1 MHDRLRAV
9 VWCRRL
15 LGPVVVTCLVLGSST
30 ARADTARPSTTT
42 APQNSTTRWWGPL
55 RLGGRPVAV
64 RYRSLAPTTAAPI
77 RVATGPARRVA
88 RSRPGGAKLGQRCA
102 SDGQCVEP
110 NTICE
115 RRRCVRIKRTINV
128 MWLFYR
134 SADRRYTSVLGL
146 YHHRKGTP
154 GLRIMAPFYFHLWSK
169 DSDTRVVL
177 PPFFVQ
183 HKNRTRGSVDT
194 FVLNFHHHRSK
205 EAVGFNVW
213 PFLFTKSYGK
223 KGFSFSLLP
232 LVHYSRRGKA
242 WSMYLLLFPPW
253 YVSRKSGQTT
263 WAVFPFAAG
272 KTTRRRSFTWV
283 FPLNF
288 YWRKNTRRNYLFFP
302 LYFGQSRGDRT
313 ISMLLPLYW
322 YYRKGDH
329 RRQFLSPLI
338 SYSHDRRRR
347 RWFLWWTAP
356 PILFSRRPGRSVN
369 MILPLFFHRSDRPRQ
384 EELFVFPA
392 LLSFFHRRGDRRTG
406 LVAGLFSYRRGPR
419 RSHTVLFPLFW
430 RFRDHQAQSSF
441 TMVGNV
447 YLRRD
452 RSGYSGAMLPL
463 LYFGR
468 SRHRSHQILFPLL
481 WRQVDRS
488 RGHSV
493 TQVLT
498 AYWWRRGESF
508 GHGLFPLYGYE
519 RRYSKAG
526 YVSSKL
532 GIFPLLYHANDRHGR
547 LVVTPLGGYVHDRVA
562 RRRALL
568 VGNVFWLR
576 TPRRTAWGVVPL
588 LFHYRDPGRTTTVVF
603 PLYWRFRPRGGWKT
617 DLLLPVFALLRK
629 RQRRLVVVGPVYSFK
644 RPGARMF
651 GLAPLLFVR
660 RGRRLSYFHLFPLVW
675 HQQNHARKTGFTVV
689 GPVFHYRSPSATY
702 GGVVPA
708 VFWHADP
715 KRRRYTVWSGPFLY
729 HQRRSK
735 VLAMVAPLLYFHRHS
750 GTHWSATVVPLLH
763 YRRTRHTSRLWTPLF
778 GFGVNRQRKSHYGYV
793 GPVGWSTSPKK
804 SAQVVFPLF
813 WRFANRE
820 AGTTSVAVPPLYFG
834 RTTPQGRTDVVLP
847 LFVHRRQGPRRTV
860 VLFPLVY
867 SFSDTE
873 RKSRTLVAFPF
884 YYWRRKRSSGGGLLP
899 LVYVRSGA
907 DGARDVTVVPL
918 VHVRKRRHSLA
929 VFTPLFGFGVDRR
942 RQRNYGYVGPVGWSR
957 TRTKNAQ
964 VVFPLFWRFANKR
977 AGRTTV
983 AVVPLLTYHYN
994 HRSREHRVV
1003 SLPGLYV
1010 RSGPTRTDVV
1020 WFPLLWHFGSPER
1033 SSTVVFP
1040 LYWDFRRGHRRRTVL
1055 FPVYWRF
1062 ASKTHVRT
1070 VVCNTYYSR
1079 HRTDSTFRLIVLPI
1093 LEVARKRPGD
1103 IKVGI
1108 LGGLFGYERIGRNR
1122 YLKLFFARIR
1132 LKPLPAQRGLAP
1144 PPRRRPPTG
1153 ASFFPI

>member
-1 MHDRLRAV
+1 MHDRQQTV
-9 VWCRRL
+9 VWRRRL
-15 LGPVVVTCLVLGSST
+15 LGPWVVTCLLLGSTT
-30 ARADTARPSTTT
+30 ARADTARTSTTT
-42 APQNSTTRWWGPL
+42 APHNITSRWWGPL

-64 RYRSLAPTTAAPI
+64 RHRSLAPTMRPPI
-77 RVATGPARRVA
+77 RVAAGPARRVA
-88 RSRPGGAKLGQRCA
+88 RSRPGGAKLGQRCV
-102 SDGQCVEP
+102 SDGQCVDP

-134 SADRRYTSVLGL
+134 SADRRYTSLLGL

-154 GLRIMAPFYFHLWSK
+154 GLRIVAPLYFHVWSK
-169 DSDTRVVL
+169 SSDTRVVL
-177 PPFFVQ
+177 PPLFVQ
-183 HKNRTRGSVDT
+183 HRNRVKESVDT

-205 EAVGFNVW
+205 GAVGFNVW
-213 PFLFTKSYGK
+213 PFLFAKSYGK

-253 YVSRKSGQTT
+253 YVSRKPGKTT

-288 YWRKNTRRNYLFFP
+288 YWRKNTRRSYLFFP
-302 LYFGQSRGDRT
+302 LYFGHSRGNRT
-313 ISMLLPLYW
+313 ISMLLPLYL
-322 YYRKGDH
+322 YDRKGKH
-329 RRQFLSPLI
+329 RRLFYSPLMF
-338 SYSHDRRRR
+338 YSHNRRRQ

-369 MILPLFFHRSDRPRQ
+369 MVLPLFYHHSDRPRKNH
-384 EELFVFPA
+384 LFVFPA
-392 LLSFFHRRGDRRTG
+392 LLSFFHRRGEVRTG
-406 LVAGLFSYRRGPR
+406 LVSGLFSYRRGPR

-498 AYWWRRGESF
+498 AYWWRRGDSF
-508 GHGLFPLYGYE
+508 GHGLLPLYGYE

-562 RRRALL
+562 RRKALL

-576 TPRRTAWGVVPL
+576 SPQRTAWGVVPL
-588 LFHYRDPGRTTTVVF
+588 LFHYRDPGRNTTVVF
-603 PLYWRFRPRGGWKT
+603 PLYWRLRPAGGWKT
-617 DLLLPVFALLRK
+617 DLLLPIFALLRK
-629 RQRRLVVVGPVYSFK
+629 RQKRLV
-644 RPGARMF
+644 
-651 GLAPLLFVR
+651 
-660 RGRRLSYFHLFPLVW
+660 
-675 HQQNHARKTGFTVV
+675 VV
-689 GPVFHYRSPSATY
+689 GPVFHYRNRSATY

-708 VFWHADP
+708 VFWHANP
-715 KRRRYTVWSGPFLY
+715 KRRSYTVWSGPFLY

-735 VLAMVAPLLYFHRHS
+735 VLAMLAPLLYFHRHS

-763 YRRTRHTSRLWTPLF
+763 YRRTRHSCRLWTPLF

-804 SAQVVFPLF
+804 NAQVVFPLF

-820 AGTTSVAVPPLYFG
+820 AGTTSVAVVPLYFG
-834 RTTPQGRTDVVLP
+834 RTTPRGRTDVVLP
-847 LFVHRRQGPRRTV
+847 LFVHRRYGPQRTV

-867 SFSDTE
+867 SFSDTKL
-873 RKSRTLVAFPF
+873 KSRTLVAFPF
-884 YYWRRKRSSGGGLLP
+884 YYWHRKRSSGGGLLP
-899 LVYVRSGA
+899 LVFVRSGA

-918 VHVRKRRHSLA
+918 LHVRKRRHSLA
-929 VFTPLFGFGVDRR
+929 VFTPLFGFGVDR
-942 RQRNYGYVGPVGWSR
+942 QRKRHYGYVGPVGWSR
-957 TRTKNAQ
+957 TPTKNAQ
-964 VVFPLFWRFANKR
+964 VVFPLFWRFADKR

-983 AVVPLLTYHYN
+983 AVVPLLTHHYD
-994 HRSREHRVV
+994 HRTREHRVV

-1010 RSGPTRTDVV
+1010 RSGPARTDVV
-1020 WFPLLWHFGSPER
+1020 WFPLLWHFSSPER

-1040 LYWDFRRGHRRRTVL
+1040 LYWDFKRGHRRRTVL

-1070 VVCNTYYSR
+1070 VVLNTYYSR
-1079 HRTDSTFRLIVLPI
+1079 HRTDSTFRLIIMPI

-1132 LKPLPAQRGLAP
+1132 LTPIARTVGPRPASVSG
-1144 PPRRRPPTG
+1144 PPTR
-1153 ASFFPI
+1153 ASFFPL